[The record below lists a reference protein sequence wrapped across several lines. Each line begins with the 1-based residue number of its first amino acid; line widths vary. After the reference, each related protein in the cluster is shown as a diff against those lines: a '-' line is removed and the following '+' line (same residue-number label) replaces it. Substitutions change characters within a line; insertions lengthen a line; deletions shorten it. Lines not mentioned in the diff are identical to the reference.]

1 MQYIPWA
8 ILIVS
13 SLFLFVIL
21 VKNRHSRRWLGYL
34 GLNVLLAA
42 LLLYLINLAGTQ
54 VHLHIPINIPTVTAV
69 GVFGIPGV
77 LLLVVLKL
85 ILF

>member
-1 MQYIPWA
+1 MHYIPWA

-13 SLFLFVIL
+13 SLLLCITL
-21 VKNRHSRRWLGYL
+21 VRNRLSRRWLGYL
-34 GLNVLLAA
+34 GLNVVLAA
-42 LLLYLINLAGTQ
+42 FLLYLINLAGAQ
-54 VHLHIPINIPTVTAV
+54 VNLHIPINIPTVTAV

-77 LLLVVLKL
+77 LLLVALKL